1 MDPELGD
8 WAREATQGPDSDRR
22 SQPARPVALVD
33 FLSLEPLD
41 RDLFRGWCH
50 AGAPMRVFGG
60 QVAAQS
66 LVAAGRIA
74 PPGRR
79 VNSLHGYF
87 LRPGDPARPILYY
100 VQRLRRG
107 GTYASSRV
115 TAVQAGKAIFVL
127 SASFKSA
134 EQDSIDRHPR
144 MPEAAAPEDLPDL
157 LDSWADLNPRAS
169 EEMEF
174 LKVIQMRFVRPVP
187 AAGQD
192 PGRTEQLIW
201 LRAAERLPD
210 DPLLH
215 ACALTYA
222 SDLTLAATAALGIDE
237 PFYHRRGPRQLFM
250 SSLDHAVWF
259 HRPFRSDQWLLF
271 AQRSPSL
278 GDGRGLS
285 HGEFWSADGR
295 LVASVVQ
302 ETLIRTPRHEP
313 ATPGSDGVQP
323 QQS

>member
-1 MDPELGD
+1 MHPKPGD
-8 WAREATQGPDSDRR
+8 CPREAAESLDSVQRR
-22 SQPARPVALVD
+22 SQPGQAAALVG
-33 FLSLEPLD
+33 FLALEPLD

-50 AGAPMRVFGG
+50 AGVPMRVFGG

-66 LVAAGRIA
+66 LVAAGLRA
-74 PPGRR
+74 PAGRQ

-100 VQRLRRG
+100 VERLRKG
-107 GTYASSRV
+107 GTYASARV
-115 TAVQAGKAIFVL
+115 TAVQAGEAIFVL
-127 SASFKSA
+127 AALFKST
-134 EQDSIDRHPR
+134 EQDSADRHPR

-157 LDSWADLNPRAS
+157 YDNWADLNPDTY

-174 LKVIQMRFVRPVP
+174 LRVIQMRVVP
-187 AAGQD
+187 AVPGAGKD

-210 DPLLH
+210 DPMLH

-222 SDLTLAATAALGIDE
+222 SDLTLAGTAALSVQE
-237 PFYHRRGPRQLFM
+237 PFYRRRGARRLFM

-259 HRPFRSDQWLLF
+259 HRPFRSDEWLLF
-271 AQRSPSL
+271 AQHSPSL
-278 GDGRGLS
+278 CDGRGLS
-285 HGEFWSADGR
+285 HGEFWSTDGR

-302 ETLIRTPRHEP
+302 ETLIRTPRDEP
-313 ATPGSDGVQP
+313 ATPAAADG
-323 QQS
+323 

>member
-1 MDPELGD
+1 
-8 WAREATQGPDSDRR
+8 
-22 SQPARPVALVD
+22 
-33 FLSLEPLD
+33 
-41 RDLFRGWCH
+41 
-50 AGAPMRVFGG
+50 MRVFGG

-66 LVAAGRIA
+66 LVAAGRRA
-74 PPGRR
+74 PPERQ

-100 VQRLRRG
+100 VERLRQG
-107 GTYASSRV
+107 GTYASARV
-115 TAVQAGKAIFVL
+115 TAVQGGEAIFIL
-127 SASFKSA
+127 SASFKSR
-134 EQDSIDRHPR
+134 EQDSDDRHPR

-157 LDSWADLNPRAS
+157 YSSWADLNPEMY
-169 EEMEF
+169 EEIQF
-174 LKVIQMRFVRPVP
+174 LRVMQMRFAPTGP
-187 AAGQD
+187 DAGKE
-192 PGRTEQLIW
+192 PGLAEQLIW

-210 DPLLH
+210 APLLH

-222 SDLTLAATAALGIDE
+222 SDLTLAATAALGIQE
-237 PFYHRRGPRQLFM
+237 PFYRRRGPRRVFM

-259 HRPFRSDQWLLF
+259 HRPFRFDEWLLF

-302 ETLIRTPRHEP
+302 ETVIRTARDDVS
-313 ATPGSDGVQP
+313 GS
-323 QQS
+323 

>member
-1 MDPELGD
+1 MDPGLGD
-8 WAREATQGPDSDRR
+8 RAREAAESPDSVQRR
-22 SQPARPVALVD
+22 SQPGKAAALVG

-66 LVAAGRIA
+66 LVAAGLRA
-74 PPGRR
+74 PPGRH

-100 VQRLRRG
+100 VERLRKG
-107 GTYASSRV
+107 GTYASARV
-115 TAVQAGKAIFVL
+115 TAVQAGEAIFVL
-127 SASFKSA
+127 SALFKNA
-134 EQDSIDRHPR
+134 EQDSADRHPR
-144 MPEAAAPEDLPDL
+144 MPEAAVPEDLPDL
-157 LDSWADLNPRAS
+157 YDSWADLDPDTY

-174 LKVIQMRFVRPVP
+174 LRVIQMRVVP
-187 AAGQD
+187 TVPEAAKD

-210 DPLLH
+210 DPMLH

-222 SDLTLAATAALGIDE
+222 SDLTLAATAALSIQE
-237 PFYHRRGPRQLFM
+237 PFYRRRGPRRVFM

-259 HRPFRSDQWLLF
+259 HRPFRFDEWLLF
-271 AQRSPSL
+271 AQHSPSL

-285 HGEFWSADGR
+285 HGEFWNTDGR

-302 ETLIRTPRHEP
+302 ETVIRTPRDGP
-313 ATPGSDGVQP
+313 ATPAGADG
-323 QQS
+323 

>member
-1 MDPELGD
+1 
-8 WAREATQGPDSDRR
+8 
-22 SQPARPVALVD
+22 
-33 FLSLEPLD
+33 
-41 RDLFRGWCH
+41 
-50 AGAPMRVFGG
+50 MRVFGG

-66 LVAAGRIA
+66 LVAAGLRA
-74 PPGRR
+74 PPGRQ

-87 LRPGDPARPILYY
+87 LRPGDPTRPILYY
-100 VQRLRRG
+100 VERLRKG
-107 GTYASSRV
+107 GTYAAARV
-115 TAVQAGKAIFVL
+115 TAVQNGEAIFVL
-127 SASFKSA
+127 AASFKNA
-134 EQDSIDRHPR
+134 EQDSADRHPR

-157 LDSWADLNPRAS
+157 YDSWADLNPDTY

-174 LKVIQMRFVRPVP
+174 LRVIKMRVVP
-187 AAGQD
+187 AVSAAGKD

-210 DPLLH
+210 DPMLH

-222 SDLTLAATAALGIDE
+222 SDLTLAATAAQSIQG
-237 PFYHRRGPRQLFM
+237 PFYRRQGARRLFM

-259 HRPFRSDQWLLF
+259 HRPFRSDEWLLF
-271 AQRSPSL
+271 AQHSPSL

-302 ETLIRTPRHEP
+302 ETVIRIPRDEP
-313 ATPGSDGVQP
+313 ATLFDPGCLLLVDADGGKFGPVVTGGVGEDHQVVVITAP
-323 QQS
+323 GAEVVGEKGLRPESE